1 MTQRLVIQRLVNR
14 FTKEMTMD
22 PLCFQPADMAAP
34 GGHYSHAVV
43 AGGFVHVAGQLPIA
57 ADGRKLSDAPFEAQA
72 TQVLANLQ
80 TALVAAGSDK
90 QRLLQVR
97 VYVTDIAHWPA
108 FNQLYAAWIGT
119 HRPARAVVPVP
130 QLHFGLLIEVEGVAL
145 R

>member
-1 MTQRLVIQRLVNR
+1 MTIETFNPD
-14 FTKEMTMD
+14 T
-22 PLCFQPADMAAP
+22 MAAP
-34 GGHYSHAVV
+34 GGHYSHAA
-43 AGGFVHVAGQLPIA
+43 AGGGLVFVAGQLPIDA
-57 ADGRKLSDAPFEAQA
+57 SGRKLSDAPFEAQA
-72 TQVLANLQ
+72 AQVLANLQ
-80 TALVAAGSDK
+80 AALTAAGSDK